1 MKSLPGTLFFSLIAA
16 GFLVIAVSGP
26 AVFAH
31 VEPSPDLPEGQT
43 LNALLWR
50 AHAQMQADSS
60 LFAIV
65 RTETEPSSMGTIT
78 KIGEDYFCVYITDA
92 ANENCFPLA
101 AVKQVSFTRRIE

>member
-1 MKSLPGTLFFSLIAA
+1 MKSLPGTLLFSLIAA
-16 GFLVIAVSGP
+16 FFLLIAVSRP

-31 VEPSPDLPEGQT
+31 VENLPSTETGQT

-50 AHAQMQADSS
+50 AHAQMQRDSS

-65 RTETEPSSMGTIT
+65 RTEAEPSSMGTIT

-92 ANENCFPLA
+92 ANENCFPLT